1 MSVRISRCDDCF
13 AVANDDVLAG
23 ERLQLSGEIAG
34 AAVLNDPGFVVS
46 APELADLASGS
57 DSRW

>member
-46 APELADLASGS
+46 APELAEPSVGV
-57 DSRW
+57 